1 MLWKGS
7 HMTRSPAGALSTR
20 CWESFSPWHKWKVYI
35 LILKSKF
42 NKVSLKLQTRTKC
55 GTSATRA
62 GPQSTGYV
70 TRHLRGQREEQEA
83 FPWQHTLKI
92 TKEDVRRL
100 KATVSFKQI
109 ACWLVEQLWKS
120 PSNRMS
126 NSLSFSKIF
135 LLVFHI
141 PKIRQIKNS
150 NATQWLTVQ
159 YRYVNKKTQ
168 WKQTFTFTPR
178 IRLKIVSSSLHTDV
192 FVFACCHALGLNRAR
207 LQWCLSHTLQHEVEY
222 FAKSVPIVLVFK
234 SISLQSVPS
243 Q

>member
-70 TRHLRGQREEQEA
+70 TRDLRGQREEQVA

-159 YRYVNKKTQ
+159 YRYVNKKHNGNRHLRSLRVFV
-168 WKQTFTFTPR
+168 WK
-178 IRLKIVSSSLHTDV
+178 SSLHRFTQMCLYLPAV
-192 FVFACCHALGLNRAR
+192 MLWGSTELK
-207 LQWCLSHTLQHEVEY
+207 LQWCLSHTLQREVEY

>member
-70 TRHLRGQREEQEA
+70 TRDLRGQREEQVA

-135 LLVFHI
+135 LLVSHI
-141 PKIRQIKNS
+141 PKIRQIKKLKCNS
-150 NATQWLTVQ
+150 MTYCSIPLCKQKNTMETDI
-159 YRYVNKKTQ
+159 YVHSAYSFEN
-168 WKQTFTFTPR
+168 
-178 IRLKIVSSSLHTDV
+178 RLFIASHRCV
-192 FVFACCHALGLNRAR
+192 CI
-207 LQWCLSHTLQHEVEY
+207 CLLSCFGAQ
-222 FAKSVPIVLVFK
+222 
-234 SISLQSVPS
+234 QSWSFNGV
-243 Q
+243 

>member
-70 TRHLRGQREEQEA
+70 TRDLRGQREEQVA

-100 KATVSFKQI
+100 KATVSFQQI

-135 LLVFHI
+135 LLVSHI
-141 PKIRQIKNS
+141 PKIRQIKKLKCNS
-150 NATQWLTVQ
+150 MTYCSIPLCKQ
-159 YRYVNKKTQ
+159 KTQ

-178 IRLKIVSSSLHTDV
+178 IRLKTVSSSLHTDV
-192 FVFACCHALGLNRAR
+192 FVFACCHALGLNRAEA
-207 LQWCLSHTLQHEVEY
+207 SM
-222 FAKSVPIVLVFK
+222 VFK
-234 SISLQSVPS
+234 SHASTWSGVLCKVCSHCTCF
-243 Q
+243 